1 MRAYFIKYCTAKR
14 VHIAF
19 AGVWVALVFPT
30 IFLWAESV
38 LWVAIMSCYALF
50 IGHIASYQAAASSG
64 VDQATHEKLN
74 AIADAL
80 SDYFREQGHD
90 EHADELRR
98 TVGLEVDDEE

>member
-1 MRAYFIKYCTAKR
+1 MA
-14 VHIAF
+14 V
-19 AGVWVALVFPT
+19 PT
-30 IFLWAESV
+30 VLYWAESV

-74 AIADAL
+74 AVADAL
-80 SDYFREQGHD
+80 SDYLREQGLD
-90 EHADELRR
+90 KHADELRR